1 MEYLAIF
8 NSNVGSQVLVQILID
23 SSNVVYLKF
32 LMSSSTEVVAGSQIF
47 DLMVHDSENE
57 IVYLKFLLDSSVSN
71 SENVVASLEFCI
83 SSP

>member
-57 IVYLKFLLDSSVSN
+57 IVYLKFLLDLKC
-71 SENVVASLEFCI
+71 ERLTKCCC
-83 SSP
+83 